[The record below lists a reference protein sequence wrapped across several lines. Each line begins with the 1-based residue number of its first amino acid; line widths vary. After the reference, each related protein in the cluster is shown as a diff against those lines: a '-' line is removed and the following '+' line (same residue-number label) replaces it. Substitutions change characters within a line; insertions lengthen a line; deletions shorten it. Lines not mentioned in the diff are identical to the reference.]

1 MKGEKDMDNKKID
14 QLLLNLFSN
23 ENSFQELYEYTRT
36 IIFAYIMG
44 LLKNY
49 DDSND
54 VMQETYIKIYL
65 ASKNYQSMSKP
76 LAWIYTIARN
86 ECYTHLRR
94 KSYNDEYDDNVV
106 LPESMDKN
114 TRILLENLF
123 EILNEKER
131 QVIIMHSLWG
141 FKHHEIAK
149 LLDIS
154 ISTSLSCYRRGMK
167 KMQKETGV
175 II

>member
-1 MKGEKDMDNKKID
+1 MNNKKID
-14 QLLLNLFSN
+14 RLLLKLFSD
-23 ENSFQELYEYTRT
+23 ENAFQELYEYTQT
-36 IIFAYIMG
+36 IVFAYIMG
-44 LLKNY
+44 VLKNY
-49 DDSND
+49 DDSKD

-65 ASKNYQSMSKP
+65 ASQHYQSISKP

-86 ECYTHLRR
+86 ECYTFLRR
-94 KSYNDEYDDNVV
+94 KKYNQEYDDNIV
-106 LPESMDKN
+106 LPHTMDSQTKL
-114 TRILLENLF
+114 ILEGLF
-123 EILNEKER
+123 EILNDKER

-154 ISTSLSCYRRGMK
+154 LSSSLASYHRGLK
-167 KMQKETGV
+167 KMKKETGV

>member
-1 MKGEKDMDNKKID
+1 
-14 QLLLNLFSN
+14 
-23 ENSFQELYEYTRT
+23 
-36 IIFAYIMG
+36 
-44 LLKNY
+44 
-49 DDSND
+49 
-54 VMQETYIKIYL
+54 
-65 ASKNYQSMSKP
+65 
-76 LAWIYTIARN
+76 
-86 ECYTHLRR
+86 
-94 KSYNDEYDDNVV
+94 
-106 LPESMDKN
+106 MDKN

-175 II
+175 LYE

>member
-1 MKGEKDMDNKKID
+1 MNNKKID
-14 QLLLNLFSN
+14 RLLLKLFSD
-23 ENSFQELYEYTRT
+23 ENAFQELYEYTQT
-36 IIFAYIMG
+36 IVFAYIMG
-44 LLKNY
+44 VLKNY
-49 DDSND
+49 DDSKD

-65 ASKNYQSMSKP
+65 ASQHYQSMSKP

-86 ECYTHLRR
+86 ECYTFLRR
-94 KSYNDEYDDNVV
+94 KKYNQEYDDNIV
-106 LPESMDKN
+106 LPHTMDSQTKL
-114 TRILLENLF
+114 ILEGLF
-123 EILNEKER
+123 EILNDKER

-154 ISTSLSCYRRGMK
+154 LSSSLASYHRGLK
-167 KMQKETGV
+167 KMKKETGV